1 LPLISKR
8 IAGWG
13 RICVEKMEQKQP
25 EKGIEWHSAF
35 IEALQMEL
43 QAYQDVL
50 KFDPEHPLASKPLKI
65 DCVVIKK
72 VKDVAIKKNIAAIFR
87 GWNLLEYKSPGDYVS
102 VDDFY
107 KVYAYA
113 CLYKSF
119 EKVPET
125 GLTVS
130 FVESHYPRKLLEHLE
145 KERGYKIAE
154 TSPGIYTVSGDIF
167 PMQAIDSRKLPL
179 EENIWLKSLSDKL
192 DLNALKKVSGEIA
205 RQEKGAPIEAYFDAI
220 SRANYETIKEAIRMG
235 GAQMFEKVFEEVG
248 WTAKWEA
255 RGEARGEAQGEARGR
270 AEGMEE
276 AARNALAQGL
286 SIDIVQKI
294 TGLDMETI
302 ESLQTSNN

>member
-1 LPLISKR
+1 
-8 IAGWG
+8 
-13 RICVEKMEQKQP
+13 MEQKQP
-25 EKGIEWHSAF
+25 EDKIEWHSAF
-35 IEALQMEL
+35 VEALQMEL

-72 VKDVAIKKNIAAIFR
+72 VKDVAIKKNIAALFR

-119 EKVPET
+119 EKVPVT
-125 GLTVS
+125 DLTVS

-167 PMQAIDSRKLPL
+167 PMQAIDSRKLPM
-179 EENIWLKSLSDKL
+179 EENVWLKSLSDDL
-192 DLNALKKVSGEIA
+192 DLNAFKRVSVEIA
-205 RQEKGAPIEAYFDAI
+205 RQEKGARKEAYLDVI
-220 SRANYETIKEAIRMG
+220 LRANYKMIQEAIGMDVMQ
-235 GAQMFEKVFEEVG
+235 AYEKLFEEVG

-255 RGEARGEAQGEARGR
+255 KGK
-270 AEGMEE
+270 EE
-276 AARNALAQGL
+276 TARNALAQGL
-286 SIDIVQKI
+286 SVEIVQKI
-294 TGLDMETI
+294 TGFDMETI
-302 ESLQTSNN
+302 KSLQASNN